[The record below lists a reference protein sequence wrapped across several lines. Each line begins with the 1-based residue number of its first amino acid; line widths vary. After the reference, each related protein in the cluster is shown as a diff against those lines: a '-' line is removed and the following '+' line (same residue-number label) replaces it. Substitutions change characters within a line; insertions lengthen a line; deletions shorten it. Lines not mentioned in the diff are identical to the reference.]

1 MCRCDTLFM
10 KMRLGLALFVVV
22 SVAAQTTEEDFHVY
36 KEHPRLILTPARL
49 KLLRRERER
58 QSPRWQQ
65 FDALI
70 QGKAVMPEP
79 AFAYALYHQVTGDA
93 GAAKTAAAAAK
104 DARSLAL
111 AYDWLPDQRQQLE
124 PRLRAAASGLPSTVD
139 GMRSRALIAI
149 VLEDHATLE
158 RVVKDWWRK
167 QVAPALNSGQRV
179 FSHSE
184 VYPLMELMHAIRD
197 NVNIDLRED
206 ARAYFKD
213 FAASRILSY
222 YPPTFP
228 APEND
233 FHIPFGP
240 PDLKVAAMTRVAE
253 LSLVAYDNNSTDTQ
267 FVQGWLMHDRFALRG
282 PFGAP
287 YEFLWANPYQPGL
300 SYAHLPLHYHDARSG
315 RLFVRSSWDEDAT
328 WLGYVDGKAEVLREG
343 NPQPMQVNKT
353 LIVGQSVI
361 TPAKSP
367 LKLDIKADEPKHW
380 YVVGWK
386 PRAVVDVEADDEELD
401 EKVADR
407 GGILPLEFKRE
418 QNMSVRLRLRPAQP
432 AVAAT
437 K

>member
-1 MCRCDTLFM
+1 VCRCDTLFM
-10 KMRLGLALFVVV
+10 KMRLGLALFLVA

-36 KEHPRLILTPARL
+36 KEHPRLILTAARL

-58 QSPRWQQ
+58 QTPRWQQ

-70 QGKAVMPEP
+70 QGKAAMPEP
-79 AFAYALYHQVTGDA
+79 AFAYALYHQVTGNPD
-93 GAAKTAAAAAK
+93 AAKTAAAAAK

-124 PRLRAAASGLPSTVD
+124 PKLRAASSALPSTVD
-139 GMRSRALIAI
+139 GMRTRALIAI
-149 VLEDHATLE
+149 VLEDNATLE
-158 RVVKDWWRK
+158 RIVKDWWRK
-167 QVAPALNSGQRV
+167 QIAPALNSGQRV
-179 FSHSE
+179 FSHAE
-184 VYPLMELMHAIRD
+184 VYPLMELMHVIRD
-197 NVNIDLRED
+197 NINIDLRED

-233 FHIPFGP
+233 FHIPYGP

-282 PFGAP
+282 PLGAP

-300 SYAHLPLHYHDARSG
+300 SYAHLPLQYHDARAG
-315 RLFVRSSWDEDAT
+315 RLFVRSSWEEDAT
-328 WLGYVDGKAEVLREG
+328 WLGYVNGKAEMLREG

-353 LIVGQSVI
+353 FIVGQSVI

-367 LKLDIKADEPKHW
+367 LKLDVKADEPKHW
-380 YVVGWK
+380 FVVGWK
-386 PRAVVDVEADDEELD
+386 PFAVVEVEADDEELD
-401 EKVADR
+401 EKAADR

-418 QNMSVRLRLRPAQP
+418 QNMSVRLHLRPAQP
-432 AVAAT
+432 AVAAA